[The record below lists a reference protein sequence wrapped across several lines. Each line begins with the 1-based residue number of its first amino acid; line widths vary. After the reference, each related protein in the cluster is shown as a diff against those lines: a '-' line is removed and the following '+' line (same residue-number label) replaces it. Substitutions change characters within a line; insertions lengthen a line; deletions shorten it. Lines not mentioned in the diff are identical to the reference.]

1 MKKVVLAVLMVSL
14 ILSAIPVFAET
25 STDVPEI
32 YVNNVPIVF
41 LNKDDSVIDP
51 TIIDGE
57 VYVPL
62 LSMIDKLGNGI
73 TATVSDEGIF
83 IETNQSADTQNAEEQ
98 DEKIEITSENFLD
111 YFDVEVDIQTESED
125 GENIQFREAVLA
137 RKYDVSGEIVATV
150 TALFPCE
157 INNLAFSVSGTFTR
171 TESVDPVSE
180 RTSSS
185 LSFSF
190 VMPQSGVCTESK
202 HMDWSV
208 DVGTF
213 NIYGATLL
221 DEVERAYFTLDEI
234 TVDSGYIILQND

>member
-1 MKKVVLAVLMVSL
+1 MKKIVLAVLMVSL
-14 ILSAIPVFAET
+14 VLTAIPVFAET

-51 TIIDGE
+51 TIINGE

-73 TATVSDEGIF
+73 TAAVSDEGIF
-83 IETNQSADTQNAEEQ
+83 IETNQSADVQNAEGQ
-98 DEKIEITSENFLD
+98 GEKIEITSENFLD
-111 YFDVEVDIQTESED
+111 YFDVEVDVQTESEHS
-125 GENIQFREAVLA
+125 GNIGIGGTVLA
-137 RKYDVSGEIVATV
+137 REYDVSGEIIATV

-171 TESVDPVSE
+171 TESIDTVSE

-190 VMPQSGVCTESK
+190 VMPQSGVCIERK

-208 DVGTF
+208 DAGIF
-213 NIYGATLL
+213 NIYGDTLL
-221 DEVERAYFTLDEI
+221 DQVEQAYFTLDAI